1 MKTTWIIF
9 ILSVFVTIQGRGQ
22 VLPPQQIATGAIIA
36 APPFIVPSL
45 TTVLNT
51 DTKVQKTMGD
61 INKTMLK
68 RNLKLALIN
77 RNLEKVIA
85 AHKEMAERKYT
96 KSKFD
101 KSGSNLAKTVVHTAT
116 SLGQQ
121 AVAKKLMGF
130 GMTRAK
136 NGYMKELNVST
147 ALMPF
152 LHVNPEQIAPA
163 ERQKLYR
170 MRKDIL
176 RSYSENNKLM
186 RKQLLYAAAAY
197 GIINQ
202 DELIKMLIK
211 LENSYL

>member
-1 MKTTWIIF
+1 
-9 ILSVFVTIQGRGQ
+9 
-22 VLPPQQIATGAIIA
+22 
-36 APPFIVPSL
+36 
-45 TTVLNT
+45 
-51 DTKVQKTMGD
+51 MGD

-68 RNLKLALIN
+68 RNLQLALIN

-116 SLGQQ
+116 SLSQQ
-121 AVAKKLMGF
+121 AIAKKLKGF

-136 NGYMKELNVST
+136 DGYMKELDVST
-147 ALMPF
+147 VLMPF
-152 LHVNPEQIAPA
+152 LKVNPKDIAPA

-176 RSYSENNKLM
+176 RSYSENNKLV
-186 RKQLLYAAAAY
+186 RKQLLIPAVAY

-202 DELIKMLIK
+202 DELIKILIE